1 MWREWFAAAGAGEDN
16 GGFVGNLIFNMNL
29 NRLALQ
35 STLALAL
42 GLSFTGVAMAQTAA
56 PAKAAPKATAAKP
69 VPAPAPAPNVA
80 PPPASKEQIEA
91 AEHVDYGVDDCEFNQ
106 KVDVSINPKYPGY
119 VDVTHGS
126 TKFLMK
132 PVESHTGAIRLE
144 DVRGEG
150 LMVQIANKSMLLNT
164 KTGKRIVDDCV
175 SEKQRGFRAADK
187 AAKDANGGK
196 DTGSS
201 MFSSK
206 PAGK

>member
-1 MWREWFAAAGAGEDN
+1 M
-16 GGFVGNLIFNMNL
+16 
-29 NRLALQ
+29 NRLALH

-42 GLSFTGVAMAQTAA
+42 GLSLTGVAMAQAAA
-56 PAKAAPKATAAKP
+56 PAKHATKAAAAKP
-69 VPAPAPAPNVA
+69 APAAPAANMA

-91 AEHVDYGVDDCEFNQ
+91 AERVDYGVDDCEFDQ
-106 KVDVSINPKYPGY
+106 KVNVTINPKYPGY

-126 TKFLMK
+126 SKYLMK
-132 PVESHTGAIRLE
+132 PVESTTGAIRLE

-175 SEKQRGFRAADK
+175 SEPQRKFRAA
-187 AAKDANGGK
+187 NSGK

-201 MFSSK
+201 SLLGT